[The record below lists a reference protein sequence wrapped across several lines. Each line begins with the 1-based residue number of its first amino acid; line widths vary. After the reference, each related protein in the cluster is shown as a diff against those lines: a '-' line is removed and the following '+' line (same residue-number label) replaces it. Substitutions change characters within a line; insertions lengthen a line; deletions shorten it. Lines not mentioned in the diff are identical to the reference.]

1 MTRVLAQELPAARD
15 PEDDVQAMAWWLI
28 PIVATLLAVAWVT
41 WTARPRRPADPHE
54 TLAAHKRFTEAL
66 TPPTAIGQPSS
77 GETSDHS
84 DEASAEQRRSA

>member
-1 MTRVLAQELPAARD
+1 VLVVEQPAARD

-28 PIVATLLAVAWVT
+28 PIIATLLAVAWVT

-66 TPPTAIGQPSS
+66 TPPTSIGPPDS
-77 GETSDHS
+77 GGASAHS
-84 DEASAEQRRSA
+84 DDASAEQRRSA